1 MKIRPDPCLFAWK
14 GAGAALAATLPVV
27 ALGGPGVAAAA
38 GAQTA
43 PPPAAARG
51 RTINLSFYSASVV
64 DVMRAISLQSGV
76 GIVVGPS
83 AAEKRVTVR
92 LLGVTIEEALRLV
105 TDAAGMGFRRTGN
118 TYLVGSPEEIKRA
131 GTPETS
137 ATYLL
142 KNISPQ
148 AARTLI
154 EAALPF
160 VTVQFAEGVPALV
173 LSGSEADVREAERLL
188 SQTDVA
194 TPAPPPVFE
203 AITPRNISANAL
215 AGIVEKAAPEVTV
228 TVQGNTVIISGPR
241 EAVDRVRTMAP
252 TVDVP
257 GGAGRR
263 VEIYNIK
270 YSSAQSLSVM
280 LASAV
285 PGLQVTP
292 SAEPYAPPAPGFSPL
307 TSTGSAGAGRGR
319 LGGGSGGLGGVSGLG
334 GGLGAGGGGATAPDA
349 SGGVVAFSTV
359 KSRSLI
365 LSGRDTDVEEALR
378 LLDALDIA
386 PVQVE
391 IEAHVVDLTLE
402 DGFDFGIQWGGT
414 TQSTTGTGTPT
425 FNAGTTG
432 PIGVPEQN
440 VPGIIRFGRF
450 TRGPINFAAQLR
462 YLETR
467 NRGKTL
473 ARPHISVIDNE
484 DASIFI
490 GQILRFQLESTG
502 ALGAQTVEVEEIPVG
517 ITLLVRP
524 RVNGNDEITMKIK
537 PVVST
542 VLPTV
547 GGLPQTATREADST
561 LRVRDG
567 ETIVI
572 GGLIQDQETK
582 NMEQVPLLG
591 KIPLFGE
598 LFRRRNNRRTRSE
611 VLVFL
616 TPHLLRDNGAA
627 AAAETLS
634 RYPDVKRVNPPTES
648 GKETPK
654 K

>member
-1 MKIRPDPCLFAWK
+1 
-14 GAGAALAATLPVV
+14 
-27 ALGGPGVAAAA
+27 
-38 GAQTA
+38 
-43 PPPAAARG
+43 
-51 RTINLSFYSASVV
+51 
-64 DVMRAISLQSGV
+64 
-76 GIVVGPS
+76 
-83 AAEKRVTVR
+83 
-92 LLGVTIEEALRLV
+92 
-105 TDAAGMGFRRTGN
+105 
-118 TYLVGSPEEIKRA
+118 
-131 GTPETS
+131 
-137 ATYLL
+137 
-142 KNISPQ
+142 
-148 AARTLI
+148 
-154 EAALPF
+154 
-160 VTVQFAEGVPALV
+160 VPAVV
-173 LSGSEADVREAERLL
+173 LSGSEADVRGAERLL

-215 AGIVEKAAPEVTV
+215 AGIVEKAAPDVTV
-228 TVQGNTVIISGPR
+228 TVQGDTVIVSGPR
-241 EAVDRVRTMAP
+241 EAVERVRTMAP

-270 YSSAQSLSVM
+270 YSSAQALAVM

-285 PGLQVTP
+285 PGLLVTP
-292 SAEPYAPPAPGFSPL
+292 SAEPYAPPAPRFSPL
-307 TSTGSAGAGRGR
+307 TNTGSTGSGTGGRSGGAG
-319 LGGGSGGLGGVSGLG
+319 GGLGGLSGLG
-334 GGLGAGGGGATAPDA
+334 GGGGGATTPDA
-349 SGGVVAFSTV
+349 SGGATAFSTV

-391 IEAHVVDLTLE
+391 IETHIVDLNVEDTL
-402 DGFDFGIQWGGT
+402 DFGIQWGGT
-414 TQSTTGTGTPT
+414 TQSTGGTGTAPT
-425 FNAGTTG
+425 FTQGATGT
-432 PIGVPEQN
+432 IGVPEQN

-462 YLETR
+462 FLETR

-490 GQILRFQLESTG
+490 GQIIRFQLESTG

-524 RVNGNDEITMKIK
+524 RVNANDEITMKVK

-542 VLPTV
+542 VIPSNS
-547 GGLPQTATREADST
+547 GLPQTASREADST

-572 GGLIQDQETK
+572 GGLIQDQELK
-582 NMEQVPLLG
+582 IVEQVPLLG
-591 KIPLFGE
+591 RIPLFGE

-616 TPHLLRDNGAA
+616 TPHLLRENGAA

-634 RYPDVKRVNPPTES
+634 RYPDVKKLNPPALPGE
-648 GKETPK
+648 ETPK